1 MYDDVEVVEEMKK
14 KAHAFAQKSLLV
26 KETFARW
33 LKRAMDRAT
42 WHEACRQGDEYRQKV
57 ADENR
62 HSSVLRLSSS
72 RPEPPSEKKRRVSN
86 GVEVSP
92 LRKRVRKKLTEYRPP
107 RTDEELAKRFKE
119 VHFLAFSAWV

>member
-1 MYDDVEVVEEMKK
+1 MYDDVEDVEEMKK
-14 KAHAFAQKSLLV
+14 KALVFAQKSLLV

-57 ADENR
+57 ASQSR
-62 HSSVLRLSSS
+62 HSSRFRSLSS
-72 RPEPPSEKKRRVSN
+72 RPETPSEGKRWLSNRV
-86 GVEVSP
+86 GVSP
-92 LRKRVRKKLTEYRPP
+92 LRKKVRKKLTEYRLP

-119 VHFLAFSAWV
+119 VHFLAFAASV